1 MNATAPLTPGPG
13 FGQSS
18 TSAQV
23 TCGLAPNS
31 ITPQSLTSPT
41 MDRAASMTPSSAS
54 TPIPEPVVLS
64 ERHIQQ
70 AQPDELRT
78 IISSLV
84 PLLQEARTDAAHYK
98 LQYHMLS
105 IESTEAMERIQVEMD
120 MAERETE
127 LLNTNEPI
135 EPRTTH
141 ARQEADPSIRH
152 VHVDVWNLMAQEKES
167 LRSQNAQLE
176 QLVSQHKRMVIQQES
191 EIATL
196 NDRIS
201 LYRERLRENRSHL
214 NRYRLAAGF
223 LDSPHKSQS
232 TQSTP
237 WAGRERD
244 QPPFAALLHASDLI
258 SARNSTS
265 PRTPRRRRAASITPM
280 PYETP
285 QTLQSARHTQIP
297 QTAPS
302 LRGPQ
307 FQPSTPQPHASA
319 RHHTTMLEHVLIADE
334 SEGEIDVF
342 GGNLGRTPAMP
353 QTPTR
358 VRRTSPG
365 KTPSNVPRQ
374 ISSNLNEKASIQRE
388 NPH

>member
-1 MNATAPLTPGPG
+1 MNATAPPTPGPG
-13 FGQSS
+13 LGHSLA
-18 TSAQV
+18 SAQ
-23 TCGLAPNS
+23 TTDGTTPIS
-31 ITPQSLTSPT
+31 ITPQSLTNPT
-41 MDRAASMTPSSAS
+41 MDRVA
-54 TPIPEPVVLS
+54 IVLS

-70 AQPDELRT
+70 AQPDELRA
-78 IISSLV
+78 IITSLL

-120 MAERETE
+120 MAERETDF
-127 LLNTNEPI
+127 LNTNEPV
-135 EPRTTH
+135 ESRTIH
-141 ARQEADPSIRH
+141 ARQESDPNIRH
-152 VHVDVWNLMAQEKES
+152 VHVDVWNLMVKEKES

-176 QLVSQHKRMVIQQES
+176 QLVSQHKRMVVQQES

-196 NDRIS
+196 NDRVS

-232 TQSTP
+232 AQSTP
-237 WAGRERD
+237 WAGRDRD
-244 QPPFAALLHASDLI
+244 QPPFAALLHASDLL
-258 SARNSTS
+258 SGRNSAS
-265 PRTPRRRRAASITPM
+265 PRTPRRRRATSITPM

-285 QTLQSARHTQIP
+285 QTLQSARHVQIP

-307 FQPSTPQPHASA
+307 FKPSTPQPHSSA
-319 RHHTTMLEHVLIADE
+319 RHHTTMLEQVLVADE
-334 SEGEIDVF
+334 SDSEPDVF
-342 GGNLGRTPAMP
+342 GGTLGRTPAMP

-358 VRRTSPG
+358 VRKISPTRTPL
-365 KTPSNVPRQ
+365 NIPRQ
-374 ISSNLNEKASIQRE
+374 RLSNSDEKTSIQRE